1 MKGNLFFLFNL
12 IYYFPKRVQQI
23 CILFVTDVLENS

>member
-12 IYYFPKRVQQI
+12 IYYFSRSVQQI

>member
-12 IYYFPKRVQQI
+12 IYYFLRSVQQI